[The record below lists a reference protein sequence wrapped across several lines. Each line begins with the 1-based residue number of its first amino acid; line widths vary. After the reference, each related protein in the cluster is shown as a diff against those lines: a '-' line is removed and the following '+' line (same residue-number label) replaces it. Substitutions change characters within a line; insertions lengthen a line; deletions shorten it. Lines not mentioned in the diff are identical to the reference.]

1 MFLGE
6 RDEYPAIISA
16 NLSSLQEEKL
26 LRILRQ
32 HKGAIGWSIEDL
44 KGISPTFCMHKILM
58 EDNHKPVVQPQQ
70 RLNPAMKEVVRKEVD
85 KLL

>member
-6 RDEYPAIISA
+6 RDEYLAIISA

-58 EDNHKPVVQPQQ
+58 EDNH
-70 RLNPAMKEVVRKEVD
+70 MKRMS
-85 KLL
+85 